1 MPDNTAALATVV
13 SSRAIRA
20 GHEKSFDAWAER
32 ICACASRAAGH
43 INTVRL
49 GQTQGLQHLLF
60 QFTGQPEAERWKGS
74 EEFGLL
80 TAEADK
86 FSTGLDQVK
95 AGIGVRFELPSEASA
110 AKWKRFVTTWIA
122 VFPVLLTISSLVRLV
137 LKDMPQVVQLIPSSL
152 LLTASLQWI
161 ILPRLQRWSRAWVLS
176 NASGDLRKG

>member
-1 MPDNTAALATVV
+1 MPHKIAALATVV
-13 SSRAIRA
+13 SSRAIRV

-32 ICACASRAAGH
+32 ICADAAQSAGH
-43 INTVRL
+43 IATIRL

-60 QFTGQPEAERWKGS
+60 QFVTQAEAERWKGGKD
-74 EEFGLL
+74 FCRL
-80 TAEADK
+80 TAEADE

-95 AGIGVRFELPSEASA
+95 AGDRVRFELPSEASA

-137 LKDMPQVVQLIPSSL
+137 LKDLPSFVQLIPSSL
-152 LLTASLQWI
+152 LLTASLQWV

-176 NASGDLRKG
+176 NAHGDLRKG